1 MALQLPDGGWSTSG
15 FLTDWKG
22 LVHEGDPPLDTKTS
36 DGYGTGL
43 VIVIARELGVP
54 PEDPR
59 LQKGIGWIKSNQ
71 RKSGKWFTRSP
82 VVDAHTLIS
91 NTGSAYVILAL
102 QACGELPGSP
112 LGK

>member
-1 MALQLPDGGWSTSG
+1 MIRRSKLKSAM
-15 FLTDWKG
+15 
-22 LVHEGDPPLDTKTS
+22 
-36 DGYGTGL
+36 

-54 PEDPR
+54 ADDPR
-59 LQKGIGWIKSNQ
+59 LRKGTSWIKSHQ
-71 RKSGKWFTRSP
+71 RESGKWFTRSP
-82 VVDAHTLIS
+82 VVFAENLIS